1 MKQVPLMAALK
12 YSLFFLITA
21 CSFST
26 FSTEINFDNNLS
38 NCIKI
43 EKAEIIYD
51 NTFPTLKASINE
63 LKPTSECG
71 CRSLVSSYSSFVET
85 SDYKSHLMTGKFVF
99 LEGNS
104 LSLPVATTQRL
115 INNNKLLI
123 TLSCALPD

>member
-1 MKQVPLMAALK
+1 MLK
-12 YSLFFLITA
+12 PKCIVIFLIST
-21 CSFST
+21 CSFTTSG
-26 FSTEINFDNNLS
+26 TEINFENSLS
-38 NCIKI
+38 NCFEIK
-43 EKAEIIYD
+43 EAEVSYEHI
-51 NTFPTLKASINE
+51 FPTLKASINE

-104 LSLPVATTQRL
+104 LSLPVATTQGL